1 MSALLYDCRG
11 GLVVNQSKIKITQY
25 NSKYAEETVNMW
37 RDSKEQAIGQKEIHS
52 FENHV
57 YFLNHILPE
66 EFKIYLASFDEKVV
80 GMIAFNEKEISQLY
94 IHSDFQGIG
103 IGQKLLDKV
112 KVQSSGS
119 LTLYTF
125 EINENAQRF
134 YEKNGFE
141 IIGRGNEN
149 EENLPDIRYEWTSN

>member
-1 MSALLYDCRG
+1 M
-11 GLVVNQSKIKITQY
+11 NQSKIKITQY